1 MSDKVKLF
9 IYDDDGL
16 TFEYVIKSLSDVFG
30 WTIYQSEQIALIAH
44 YNGKALLKEGTQ
56 EEIEKYKDLI
66 SKTRLIVK

>member
-1 MSDKVKLF
+1 MSNKIKLF
-9 IYDDDGL
+9 LYDDEGL

-30 WTIYQSEQIALIAH
+30 WSIYQSEQIALIVH

>member
-1 MSDKVKLF
+1 MSNKIKLF
-9 IYDDDGL
+9 LYDDEGL

-30 WTIYQSEQIALIAH
+30 WSIYQSEQIALIVH

-56 EEIEKYKDLI
+56 DEIEKYKDLI